1 MRIKQYFLFKKKLHS
16 IYLKGYFLVRCYFVT
31 EVNFKVFTEEI
42 TTNLE
47 LPVPSSETYKEP
59 STIDFSANV
68 TEDSNA
74 DDNSDKF
81 YR

>member
-1 MRIKQYFLFKKKLHS
+1 M
-16 IYLKGYFLVRCYFVT
+16 RCYFVT